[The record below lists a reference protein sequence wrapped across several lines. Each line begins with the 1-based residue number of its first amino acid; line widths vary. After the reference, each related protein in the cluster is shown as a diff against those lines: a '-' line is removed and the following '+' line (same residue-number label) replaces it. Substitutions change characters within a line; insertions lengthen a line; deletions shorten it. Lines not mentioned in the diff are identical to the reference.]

1 MKTHHYALSAALL
14 AVAATSVAGET
25 ARMQYATL
33 LAVANIDLTA
43 VNGVATQSITFSTRS
58 RLPGVRPSDIRITL
72 ETKDGHRTLPLD
84 SDGNFALPVSA
95 AFTKEN
101 PWISTNQ
108 PKGTMVMTAVVTIT
122 LRDIEPEFRS
132 GEWRVSY
139 AKLFP
144 LHDVAGRLAAV
155 AAKAADRQPVTA
167 AFPSPKSVTLY
178 CDNKMASAWIVVGD
192 KRQEVRPL
200 KAGQFALT
208 YSAELIQRD
217 AYIVVAPGVGCRWR
231 YDLSR
236 ETTTTKIPA
245 RATD

>member
-1 MKTHHYALSAALL
+1 MKTHHYALSAAFL
-14 AVAATSVAGET
+14 AVAATSVAAET

-43 VNGVATQSITFSTRS
+43 NGVATQSVGFSTRS
-58 RLPGVRPSDIRITL
+58 RLPDVRPSDIRITL

-95 AFTKEN
+95 ALAKEN

-108 PKGTMVMTAVVTIT
+108 PKGTMVTTAVVTIT
-122 LRDIEPEFRS
+122 LRNIEPEFLS

-144 LHDVAGRLAAV
+144 LHDVAERLDAV
-155 AAKAADRQPVTA
+155 VAKAPDRQTVTA
-167 AFPSPKSVTLY
+167 TFPGPKTITLY
-178 CDNKMASAWIVVGD
+178 CDNKMARAWIVVGD
-192 KRQEVRPL
+192 QRREVRPP
-200 KAGQFALT
+200 KAGQFVLD

-217 AYIVVAPGVGCRWR
+217 GYIVVVPGVGCRWR
-231 YDLSR
+231 YDRSP
-236 ETTTTKIPA
+236 ETATTKIPA

>member
-1 MKTHHYALSAALL
+1 
-14 AVAATSVAGET
+14 
-25 ARMQYATL
+25 MQYATL

-43 VNGVATQSITFSTRS
+43 VNGVATQSVTFFARS

-95 AFTKEN
+95 ALTKEN

-108 PKGTMVMTAVVTIT
+108 PKGTMAMTAEFTIT
-122 LRDIEPEFRS
+122 LRNIEPEFRN

-139 AKLFP
+139 ARLFP
-144 LHDVAGRLAAV
+144 LHDVAGRLDV
-155 AAKAADRQPVTA
+155 AAKAADGQPVTA
-167 AFPSPKSVTLY
+167 TFPGPKTITLY
-178 CDNKMASAWIVVGD
+178 CDNKMARAWIVVGD
-192 KRQEVRPL
+192 ERQEVRPL
-200 KAGQFALT
+200 EGGQFALT

-217 AYIVVAPGVGCRWR
+217 AYMVVAPGVGCRWR
-231 YDLSR
+231 YDWSR
-236 ETTTTKIPA
+236 ETATTKIPA